1 MKRTLLSLVLGAAAA
16 SALLAGTA
24 AASGP
29 AAPGKRL
36 VEVNCEGL
44 GALTVSLAPSEHAN
58 GAGQVVGAKAH
69 GIPVSNTFTITD
81 VTKGGVLLHETESR
95 SSGPAH
101 QNQSSVACKS
111 APLEEEASKF
121 FAGGPLPPGVAATDT
136 IRVEF
141 EVHIV
146 PKK

>member
-1 MKRTLLSLVLGAAAA
+1 MKRMFLSLVLGAAAA
-16 SALLAGTA
+16 SALLAGAA

-36 VEVNCEGL
+36 VEVNCQGL
-44 GALTVSLAPSEHAN
+44 GALTVSIAPSEHAN

-69 GIPVSNTFTITD
+69 GIPVSTTFTVTD
-81 VTKGGVLLHETESR
+81 TTTSTVVFSETESR

-101 QNQSSVACKS
+101 HNQSSVACKS

-121 FAGGPLPPGVAATDT
+121 FAGGPLPPGVATTDT

-146 PKK
+146 PKT